1 MNRYLSVST
10 AARMA
15 GVSRKHIQKKI
26 RKGKLSTFEGQV
38 SVSDLILA
46 YPNIE
51 LEDTTILERMSR
63 IRQNAIHKTLEGDR
77 PKEQLMVAELDRLR
91 LELADTKEEIR
102 RYHELVLTLKQRL
115 VEIQDEDD
123 CTRRQKLVLQALVS
137 WMLRKIEQ
145 RS

>member
-15 GVSRKHIQKKI
+15 GVSRNHIQKKI

-46 YPNIE
+46 YPDIE

-63 IRQNAIHKTLEGDR
+63 IRQNAIHKTPEIDR
-77 PKEQLMVAELDRLR
+77 PKEQLMAAELDRLR
-91 LELADTKEEIR
+91 LELADSKAEIQH
-102 RYHELVLTLKQRL
+102 YHKLVLGLKQRL
-115 VEIQDEDD
+115 MDIQEGDD
-123 CTRRQKLVLQALVS
+123 CTRRQRLVLQALIS
-137 WMLRKIEQ
+137 WMLKKVEQ
-145 RS
+145 QG